1 MIKQLGTM
9 ITMMIL
15 HNFGHKVLQMLS
27 FNHLTRFSNLKD
39 FSHKVD
45 HFVQGLD
52 MLSTV
57 RLSQTLIHPRQMLK
71 LLRKVV

>member
-15 HNFGHKVLQMLS
+15 QQFWTQGLQMLF
-27 FNHLTRFSNLKD
+27 FNHLTRLSNLKD

-52 MLSTV
+52 MLSTG
-57 RLSQTLIHPRQMLK
+57 RLSQTLIHPR
-71 LLRKVV
+71 